1 MSPLITPSC
10 EVANTVVEAAVS
22 STCRNSPVA
31 FHETFPVRGSYVVRE
46 PDADSSSDDA
56 ETVMVTLRPFDGS
69 ETVSSLEQAVNRDAH
84 RNSQDGFEKSFHSRR
99 MCLLVFSVIGVI
111 NAAACFARS
120 SIVQDGAVGKTFFD
134 RDVKDLNRR
143 SGVRSSPPP

>member
-1 MSPLITPSC
+1 MPKRGKPRCKRAGFAGNVTANFAMSPLITPSC

-84 RNSQDGFEKSFHSRR
+84 TATAKMDLKK
-99 MCLLVFSVIGVI
+99 VF
-111 NAAACFARS
+111 
-120 SIVQDGAVGKTFFD
+120 IVVQCVC
-134 RDVKDLNRR
+134 
-143 SGVRSSPPP
+143 

>member
-1 MSPLITPSC
+1 MSVLLEVTHAEAGKPRCKRAGVLVCGERYGEFCNVAAYHALC

-56 ETVMVTLRPFDGS
+56 VTVIVTLRPFDGS
-69 ETVSSLEQAVNRDAH
+69 ETVSSLEQAANRDAH
-84 RNSQDGFEKSFHSRR
+84 TATAKMDLKK
-99 MCLLVFSVIGVI
+99 FS
-111 NAAACFARS
+111 
-120 SIVQDGAVGKTFFD
+120 
-134 RDVKDLNRR
+134 
-143 SGVRSSPPP
+143 

>member
-1 MSPLITPSC
+1 MPKRGKPRCKRAGCSRLRGTLRRILLPLITPFC

-56 ETVMVTLRPFDGS
+56 VTVIVTLRPFDGS
-69 ETVSSLEQAVNRDAH
+69 ETVSSLEQAANRDA
-84 RNSQDGFEKSFHSRR
+84 
-99 MCLLVFSVIGVI
+99 CLLYTSP
-111 NAAACFARS
+111 S
-120 SIVQDGAVGKTFFD
+120 P
-134 RDVKDLNRR
+134 RD
-143 SGVRSSPPP
+143 